1 MLLLKYFLVIGTV
14 LTLGLFALSTYL
26 EPVPAQAPVRLSV
39 APTTATLVPL
49 APGPKKAR

>member
-1 MLLLKYFLVIGTV
+1 MPLLRYFVVVGTV
-14 LTLGLFALSTYL
+14 LTFGLFALSAYL

-49 APGPKKAR
+49 APAPKKAR